1 MPRLADSSAFWIILP
16 RFRFQ
21 TVLSLFAVF
30 RNANI
35 WVLCFRQIRL
45 DAEIRHRVP
54 KRQLAHRQV
63 RRTILMNKYIS
74 VPVRLRLLE
83 ALILQVLLPGAGRKL
98 GLLATPQLH
107 KWQVVYMRWIR
118 SIVGNGFWADDQV
131 PDVQLQLYW
140 RLPGVALRLAKLRLF
155 YAFHLFGGAP
165 GQVIDMVTA
174 VAGLPRS
181 WFAAFRQ
188 ALFWPIRFILL
199 SFLVTLHLLRPSI
212 SFNGLHFIVMMVL
225 AMSVVFANELKLRAL
240 SLGRFGL
247 RTIV

>member
-98 GLLATPQLH
+98 GIAGYSTASQVASCLHALDPLHCWQWLL
-107 KWQVVYMRWIR
+107 
-118 SIVGNGFWADDQV
+118 
-131 PDVQLQLYW
+131 
-140 RLPGVALRLAKLRLF
+140 
-155 YAFHLFGGAP
+155 GG
-165 GQVIDMVTA
+165 
-174 VAGLPRS
+174 
-181 WFAAFRQ
+181 
-188 ALFWPIRFILL
+188 
-199 SFLVTLHLLRPSI
+199 
-212 SFNGLHFIVMMVL
+212 
-225 AMSVVFANELKLRAL
+225 
-240 SLGRFGL
+240 
-247 RTIV
+247 